1 MVKKDWGTTDVGM
14 QANLAALLSYV
25 LGFVTGL
32 VFFLLEKKNK
42 YVRFHAMQSILFS
55 VAVIVLNVVLGLV
68 PVVNLLLIPLISLAA
83 IIIWIIL
90 LIKAYQG
97 EEFKLPIIGD
107 FAEKNA

>member
-1 MVKKDWGTTDVGM
+1 MTKKDLGTTDVGM

-25 LGFVTGL
+25 LGFISGL

-55 VAVIVLNVVLGLV
+55 VSIIVLNIVLGI
-68 PVVNLLLIPLISLAA
+68 IPILGWFLGFLISLAA
-83 IIIWIIL
+83 LVIWIIL

-107 FAEKNA
+107 IAQKNA

>member
-1 MVKKDWGTTDVGM
+1 MTKKDLGTTDVGM

-25 LGFVTGL
+25 LGFLSGL
-32 VFFLLEKKNK
+32 VFFLIEKKNK

-55 VAVIVLNVVLGLV
+55 VSVSVIFIVLGMIPILGWVLSFLV
-68 PVVNLLLIPLISLAA
+68 FLAA
-83 IIIWIIL
+83 VVIWIIL

-107 FAEKNA
+107 IAQKNA